1 MCWLVATA
9 CLALLLPFDLSSC
22 FPFAPI
28 YVLFES
34 REFAQGPGIV
44 EIGSVGVFFSSFL
57 PWFFSR
63 GFISLF
69 FLCTIWAWLLVGIL
83 GFNRLDTILY
93 RCFGFCGW
101 GLGSFSIVK
110 YFKFATTRYFNFAIT
125 KCKNWLLYFAKVV
138 FGGVRSSCLDSGLG
152 NLAPL

>member
-1 MCWLVATA
+1 MLVSSD
-9 CLALLLPFDLSSC
+9 CLPILASSFRSFFLLSFCSYLRS
-22 FPFAPI
+22 I
-28 YVLFES
+28 
-34 REFAQGPGIV
+34 RIPGICT
-44 EIGSVGVFFSSFL
+44 GTRHRGDRVGRRFFFSFL